1 MTSEE
6 MRVMVARSVEVVGF
20 DSKSSDLLHRSSDL
34 LHQMI
39 ELRNSLMIDSLI
51 HYSLIHMMNC
61 CPSNVIFAS
70 MFDSMKPENNENLET
85 TV

>member
-1 MTSEE
+1 MMSEE
-6 MRVMVARSVEVVGF
+6 MKMTIARSEVLMIEMIDF

-39 ELRNSLMIDSLI
+39 ELRGSLMID
-51 HYSLIHMMNC
+51 SLIHMMNC